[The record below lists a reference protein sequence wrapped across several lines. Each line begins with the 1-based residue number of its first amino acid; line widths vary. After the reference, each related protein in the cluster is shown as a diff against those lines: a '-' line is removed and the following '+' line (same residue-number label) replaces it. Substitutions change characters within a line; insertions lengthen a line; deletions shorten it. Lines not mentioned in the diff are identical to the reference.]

1 MTDDAL
7 ISLQHVCAGYEGRTI
22 VSDVSID
29 IRNNDFVAFIGPNG
43 GGKTTIIRVMLGLI
57 KPDSGEVNRING
69 LKIGYLPQSN
79 DIDLSFPI
87 SVIDVIMSGQLDGNR
102 LFPPKNVRQKAE
114 ELLEFAQLSELRN
127 RPIGELSGGQ
137 RQRVFLCR
145 ALMGN
150 PQMLILDEPVTY
162 MDKVSETNLYRLLPQ
177 LAKQMAI
184 VLVSHDIGTVAPFV
198 KTIACINRTLHYH
211 ATNKISDEIL
221 RVYDCPVEIVSHGP
235 VPHRVL
241 GIHKYLPN
249 D

>member
-145 ALMGN
+145 ALMGD

>member
-57 KPDSGEVNRING
+57 KPDSGEVNRITG

-87 SVIDVIMSGQLDGNR
+87 SVIDVVMSGQLDGNR